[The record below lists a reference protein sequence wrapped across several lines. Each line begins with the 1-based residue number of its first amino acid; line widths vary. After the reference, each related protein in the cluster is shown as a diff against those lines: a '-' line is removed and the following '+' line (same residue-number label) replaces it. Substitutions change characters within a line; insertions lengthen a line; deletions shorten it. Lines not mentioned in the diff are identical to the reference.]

1 VRKGSA
7 RVFRGFAWS
16 ALLGA
21 AACVLPAARWDV
33 PTGAEERFADAR
45 RACHQLT
52 SPDAQRFEDCM
63 SRRGFE
69 HESLWQRSWR
79 GLAGG

>member
-1 VRKGSA
+1 
-7 RVFRGFAWS
+7 
-16 ALLGA
+16 
-21 AACVLPAARWDV
+21 VLPAARWDV
-33 PTGAEERFADAR
+33 PAGAEVRFADAR

-52 SPDAQRFEDCM
+52 SPDTDRFEDCM

-79 GLAGG
+79 GLRGG

>member
-1 VRKGSA
+1 VREAPA
-7 RVFRGFAWS
+7 RLLRGLAWS

-21 AACVLPAARWDV
+21 TACVVPAARWDV
-33 PTGAEERFADAR
+33 PAGAEGRLADAR

-52 SPDAQRFEDCM
+52 APDAERFEDCM
-63 SRRGFE
+63 RRRGFE

-79 GLAGG
+79 GLTGG